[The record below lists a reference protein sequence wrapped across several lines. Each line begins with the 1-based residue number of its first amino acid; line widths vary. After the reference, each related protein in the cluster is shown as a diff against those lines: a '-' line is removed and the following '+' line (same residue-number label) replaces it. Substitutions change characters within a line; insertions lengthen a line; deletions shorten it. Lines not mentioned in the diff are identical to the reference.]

1 MTLAAI
7 IILALGGLALA
18 LAAPNFDE
26 RPTVLGGLSGAV
38 FGVTLLLGFGAM
50 GESGVLYGALELGP
64 VTGLAL
70 VLLSLIGLLVAAG
83 ATIRENGFAL
93 GSGEVHALVMW
104 GVLGGVLLVGSAH
117 LLMFYLGLELSA
129 YSTYVLVGYDRD
141 RRFGT
146 EAAAKYMILGAVGS
160 SLLLF
165 GMALLYAETGSIGY
179 AGIAAGLSYNVS
191 PLALGGLVLMLVGIG
206 FKLAWVPFHAW
217 APDAYQGAFP
227 LMAGYLSVA
236 PKTAV
241 ALGLAVL
248 LARAFVGPAAAT
260 VQGWITA
267 LALLSVILG
276 SIWALTQTDVKRLLA
291 YSTIVHMG
299 FLGLGLATGSLTG
312 YVAVGYYLLA
322 YIVTSLGM
330 FFTLEGLEAH
340 GVASNLEAWK
350 GLGRR
355 SPLVGV
361 LLAIF
366 ILSLAGVPL
375 LAGFLAKLYVF
386 AALAAAAS
394 WAALV
399 AAVVMVVFGYYFYF
413 RLLAALFLEEPAGE
427 AGAVAFSPTALT
439 LMALLAAAVIALGV
453 WPQPALEW
461 LRTAMMAL
469 V

>member
-7 IILALGGLALA
+7 IILALGGLGLA

-26 RPTVLGGLSGAV
+26 RPSVLGGISGV
-38 FGVTLLLGFGAM
+38 IFGSTLLLGFGAM
-50 GESGVLYGALELGP
+50 QESGVLYGAVQLGP

-70 VLLSLIGLLVAAG
+70 VLLSLVGLLVAAG
-83 ATIRENGFAL
+83 ATVREGGFAA
-93 GSGEVHALVMW
+93 GSGEVHALAMW

-129 YSTYVLVGYDRD
+129 YATYVLVGYDRD

-146 EAAAKYMILGAVGS
+146 EASAKYMLLGAVGS
-160 SLLLF
+160 ALLLF
-165 GMALLYAETGSIGY
+165 GMALVYAETGSIGY
-179 AGIAAGLSYNVS
+179 PGVAA
-191 PLALGGLVLMLVGIG
+191 ALGGQITPLAVGGLALMLTGIG

-217 APDAYQGAFP
+217 APDAYQGSFP

-248 LARAFVGPAAAT
+248 LARAFGGAADM
-260 VQGWITA
+260 VRGWITA

-276 SIWALTQTDVKRLLA
+276 SFWALTQTDVKRFLA

-299 FLGLGLATGSLTG
+299 FLGLGLASGLLVG
-312 YVAVGYYLLA
+312 LVAVGYYLLA

-340 GVASNLEAWK
+340 GIPSNLEAWK

-355 SPLVGV
+355 NPLVGV

-386 AALAAAAS
+386 AALAKAGS
-394 WAALV
+394 WGVLI

-413 RLLAALFLEEPAGE
+413 RLLAAIFLEEPTNEEGFAL
-427 AGAVAFSPTALT
+427 SPTALS
-439 LMALLAAAVIALGV
+439 LMVLLALAVLALGI
-453 WPQPALEW
+453 WPQPVLAW
-461 LRTAMMAL
+461 LQTAMSAL
-469 V
+469 L

>member
-7 IILALGGLALA
+7 VILALGGLVLA

-26 RPTVLGGLSGAV
+26 RPTVLGGISGAI
-38 FGVTLLLGFGAM
+38 FAATMLLGFGAM
-50 GESGVLYGALELGP
+50 QESGVLYGAVQLGP

-70 VLLSLIGLLVAAG
+70 VLLSLVGLLVAAG
-83 ATIRENGFAL
+83 ATVRENGFAL
-93 GSGEVHALVMW
+93 GTGEVHALVMW

-117 LLMFYLGLELSA
+117 LLIFYLGLELSA
-129 YSTYVLVGYDRD
+129 YSTYILVGYDRD
-141 RRFGT
+141 RRFGS
-146 EAAAKYMILGAVGS
+146 EGAAKYMILGAVGS
-160 SLLLF
+160 ALLLF
-165 GMALLYAETGSIGY
+165 GMALVYAETGSIGY
-179 AGIAAGLSYNVS
+179 GGVAAGLGYNVS
-191 PLALGGLVLMLVGIG
+191 ALAIGGLLLMLVGIG

-248 LARAFVGPAAAT
+248 LARAFGGAADM
-260 VQGWITA
+260 VRGWITA
-267 LALLSVILG
+267 LAILSVVLG

-299 FLGLGLATGSLTG
+299 FLGLALATGLLVG

-340 GVASNLEAWK
+340 GVESNLEAWK

-355 SPLVGV
+355 SPLAGV

-386 AALAAAAS
+386 AALAQAGS

-413 RLLAALFLEEPAGE
+413 RLLAALFLEEPAEGAGE
-427 AGAVAFSPTALT
+427 VTLSPTAIT
-439 LMALLAAAVIALGV
+439 LMVILALAVFALGV
-453 WPQPALEW
+453 WPQPVLQW
-461 LRTAMMAL
+461 LQTAMAAL

>member
-7 IILALGGLALA
+7 VILALGGLALA
-18 LAAPNFDE
+18 LVAPNFDE
-26 RPTVLGGLSGAV
+26 RPTVLGGISGTIFA
-38 FGVTLLLGFGAM
+38 VTLLLGFGAM
-50 GESGVLYGALELGP
+50 QESGILYGAVQLGS

-70 VLLSLIGLLVAAG
+70 VLLSLVGLLVAAG
-83 ATIRENGFAL
+83 ATVRENGFAL
-93 GSGEVHALVMW
+93 GTGEVHALVMW

-117 LLMFYLGLELSA
+117 LLIFYLGLELSA
-129 YSTYVLVGYDRD
+129 YSTYILVGYDRN

-146 EAAAKYMILGAVGS
+146 EGAAKYMILGAVGS

-165 GMALLYAETGSIGY
+165 GMALVYAETGSIGY

-191 PLALGGLVLMLVGIG
+191 ALAIGGLVLMLIGIG

-248 LARAFVGPAAAT
+248 LARAFGGAADM

-267 LALLSVILG
+267 LAILSVILG

-299 FLGLGLATGSLTG
+299 FLGLALATGLLVG
-312 YVAVGYYLLA
+312 YVAVGYYLVA

-340 GVASNLEAWK
+340 GVESNLEAWK

-355 SPLVGV
+355 SPLAGV

-386 AALAAAAS
+386 AALAQEGS
-394 WAALV
+394 WAALI

-413 RLLAALFLEEPAGE
+413 RLLAALFLEEPA
-427 AGAVAFSPTALT
+427 AGAEAVRLSPTAIT
-439 LMALLAAAVIALGV
+439 LMVILALAVIALGV
-453 WPQPALEW
+453 WPQPVLQW
-461 LRTAMMAL
+461 LQTAMAAL